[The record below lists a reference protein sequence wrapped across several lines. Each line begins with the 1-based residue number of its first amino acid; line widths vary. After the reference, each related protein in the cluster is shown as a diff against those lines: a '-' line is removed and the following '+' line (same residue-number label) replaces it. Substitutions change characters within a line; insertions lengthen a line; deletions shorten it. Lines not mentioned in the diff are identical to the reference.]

1 VETHIERTFV
11 SSRVQA
17 RAGAFQRCLRFDEK
31 KVQDNG
37 SLETLRMLNE
47 DPDCGGMPICVTI
60 PARTMI
66 AAVEVYALEDDEA

>member
-1 VETHIERTFV
+1 MLNGEETRSGGFCI
-11 SSRVQA
+11 
-17 RAGAFQRCLRFDEK
+17 
-31 KVQDNG
+31 
-37 SLETLRMLNE
+37 MPNE